1 MSNKNEDGFTE
12 EDLLE
17 DFNGVTDEIDKVKNE
32 WHDKIDKVKEWG
44 FDIRLD
50 VNLDELMYYM
60 IQCNG
65 HQFKTDLFDED
76 EFVDEYVTGKFFE
89 FQDRF
94 PHFLH
99 SLSDKYKTRFCV
111 AVHNFYMNNH
121 KDKTDEK

>member
-1 MSNKNEDGFTE
+1 MSNKIEYVKLNYKTDVH
-12 EDLLE
+12 LE
-17 DFNGVTDEIDKVKNE
+17 
-32 WHDKIDKVKEWG
+32 
-44 FDIRLD
+44 
-50 VNLDELMYYM
+50 ELMYYM
-60 IQCNG
+60 TGCDG